1 MDEKKTRDEANDDAI
16 LDRILGDDLETQ
28 QMTEPTDIPKVDESE
43 EEEGAAPALAVESA
57 SSTDSVDVSKVFK
70 RDNVP
75 EEFVK
80 ALTDQFGEEAVSE
93 WAEKA
98 AKRQTDVDA
107 FSEEMRQLREK
118 MSDVSGSANSTADQE
133 AQTSGKP
140 ETDANP
146 EASNHDD
153 LGQVAEMY
161 GDELAEPLKKTRDHL
176 TKLESSLKSI
186 RQEAEIRE
194 AVAYAIG
201 DEAVARGGMSPEDRQ
216 KVVSRANKIGEES
229 PGSHKSVA
237 SLIQQAAIEV
247 LGENKP
253 APVKAPKPETAQMTP
268 PSATPVPEKAL
279 TPEEEEDRILDGIL
293 GDWKA

>member
-1 MDEKKTRDEANDDAI
+1 MDEKKTQDEANDDAI

-28 QMTEPTDIPKVDESE
+28 EMIEPTDIPKVDESE
-43 EEEGAAPALAVESA
+43 EEEGAAPALAAEPA
-57 SSTDSVDVSKVFK
+57 SSTDSVNALK

-93 WAEKA
+93 WAAKA

-107 FSEEMRQLREK
+107 FSEEMRQLRDK
-118 MSDVSGSANSTADQE
+118 ISDETDSANSTSDE
-133 AQTSGKP
+133 ETQTSGKP
-140 ETDANP
+140 ETDATP
-146 EASNHDD
+146 QGSNHDD

-176 TKLESSLKSI
+176 TKLESSLKLI

-201 DEAVARGGMSPEDRQ
+201 DEAVARGGITPDDRQ
-216 KVVSRANKIGEES
+216 KIVAKANAIGEGS

-237 SLIQQAAIEV
+237 SLIQQAANEV

-253 APVKAPKPETAQMTP
+253 ASTKATKPESAQMTP

-279 TPEEEEDRILDGIL
+279 TPEEEEDRILDRIL
-293 GDWKA
+293 AD

>member
-1 MDEKKTRDEANDDAI
+1 MDEKKTQDEANDDAI

-28 QMTEPTDIPKVDESE
+28 EMIEPTDIPKVDESE
-43 EEEGAAPALAVESA
+43 EEEGAAPAIAAEPA
-57 SSTDSVDVSKVFK
+57 SSTDSEDLSKALK

-75 EEFVK
+75 DEFVK
-80 ALTDQFGEEAVSE
+80 ALTDQFGEEAVSQ
-93 WAEKA
+93 WAERA
-98 AKRQTDVDA
+98 AKRQIDVDA

-118 MSDVSGSANSTADQE
+118 MSDVSGSANSTPDE
-133 AQTSGKP
+133 ETQTSGKP
-140 ETDANP
+140 ETDATSQD
-146 EASNHDD
+146 SNNDD

-161 GDELAEPLKKTRDHL
+161 GDELAGPLKKTRDHL
-176 TKLESSLKSI
+176 TKLESSLKLI

-201 DEAVARGGMSPEDRQ
+201 DEAVARGGITPEDRQ
-216 KVVSRANKIGEES
+216 KIVAKANAIGEGS

-237 SLIQQAAIEV
+237 SLIQTAANEV

-253 APVKAPKPETAQMTP
+253 VSTKATKPQTAQMTP

-279 TPEEEEDRILDGIL
+279 TPDEEEDRILDRIL
-293 GDWKA
+293 AD

>member
-1 MDEKKTRDEANDDAI
+1 MDEKKTQDEANDDAI

-28 QMTEPTDIPKVDESE
+28 EMIEPTDIPKVDESE

-57 SSTDSVDVSKVFK
+57 SSTDSVDVGKVFK

-146 EASNHDD
+146 EVSNHDD

-161 GDELAEPLKKTRDHL
+161 GDELADPLKKTRDHL

-201 DEAVARGGMSPEDRQ
+201 DEAVARGGITPEDRQ
-216 KVVSRANKIGEES
+216 KIVAKANAIGEES

-237 SLIQQAAIEV
+237 SLIQQAANEV

-253 APVKAPKPETAQMTP
+253 APTKATKPESAQMTP

-279 TPEEEEDRILDGIL
+279 TPEEEEDRILDRIL
-293 GDWKA
+293 AD